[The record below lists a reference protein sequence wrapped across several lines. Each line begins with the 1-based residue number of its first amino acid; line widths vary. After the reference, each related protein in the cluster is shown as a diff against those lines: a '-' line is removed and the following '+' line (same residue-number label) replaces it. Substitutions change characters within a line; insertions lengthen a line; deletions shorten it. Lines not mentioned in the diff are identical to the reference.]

1 MTQANIT
8 YLFHSGYSVE
18 TATRFLVF
26 DYYQPSE
33 NLQFLT
39 SRSFQTTPPAWV
51 FASHSHG
58 DHFDPVIFSWDSPE
72 NPITYVLSDDVFP
85 KRIPPGH
92 RCHVLKE
99 GESLSQDGLVITAYG
114 SSDLGLSFLV
124 EADGLRL
131 FHAGDLNWW
140 HWKGETAV
148 EQAYAK
154 DLFHE
159 KMAALRGHQIDIAFF
174 PVDRRL
180 EEFHSLGAETFAKE
194 IKPTWLLPMHFGKDV
209 EASRLFAAKAAELGI
224 KTKVIEHANQRFEI
238 TL

>member
-18 TATRFLVF
+18 TPKRFFVF

-33 NLQFLT
+33 DLQFLT
-39 SRSFQTTPPAWV
+39 SRSFQNKQPAWV

-58 DHFDPVIFSWDSPE
+58 DHFDPVIFTWDSSE
-72 NPITYVLSDDVFP
+72 QPITYVLSDDVFP
-85 KRIPPGH
+85 KRIPAGH

-99 GESLSQDGLVITAYG
+99 GEKLSQDGLIITAYG
-114 SSDLGLSFLV
+114 SSDLGLSFLI
-124 EADGLRL
+124 EADGLRI

-140 HWKGETAV
+140 HWKGETAA

-154 DLFHE
+154 NLFHE
-159 KMAALRGHQIDIAFF
+159 KMAALRGQQIDIAFF

-180 EEFHSLGAETFAKE
+180 EEFYSLGA
-194 IKPTWLLPMHFGKDV
+194 
-209 EASRLFAAKAAELGI
+209 
-224 KTKVIEHANQRFEI
+224 
-238 TL
+238 

>member
-131 FHAGDLNWW
+131 FTPAISTGGTGRGKHQPSKPMRKTFSTKKWPL
-140 HWKGETAV
+140 
-148 EQAYAK
+148 YAANK
-154 DLFHE
+154 S
-159 KMAALRGHQIDIAFF
+159 ISPFF
-174 PVDRRL
+174 R
-180 EEFHSLGAETFAKE
+180 
-194 IKPTWLLPMHFGKDV
+194 
-209 EASRLFAAKAAELGI
+209 
-224 KTKVIEHANQRFEI
+224 
-238 TL
+238 